1 MIWVGSSFLWGSLW
15 ATDWYFMPT
24 GESLCSLPRHVISI
38 LLSCQIWLESVII
51 YIYHMPSHAISI
63 LSPTR
68 LAEFAKVS
76 IFPEACRG
84 LYRHFQSRGL
94 PSFENVDI
102 AWEGMWLM
110 FYHTFFWAKFGLESR
125 IWSNVGYE
133 SHQSKTRH
141 VERIYVYI
149 VQAINSSH

>member
-1 MIWVGSSFLWGSLW
+1 MNYLETVTVVLYLGAWITTTERDL
-15 ATDWYFMPT
+15 
-24 GESLCSLPRHVISI
+24 RVI
-38 LLSCQIWLESVII
+38 L
-51 YIYHMPSHAISI
+51 YIYHMPSHAISR

-102 AWEGMWLM
+102 A
-110 FYHTFFWAKFGLESR
+110 
-125 IWSNVGYE
+125 
-133 SHQSKTRH
+133 
-141 VERIYVYI
+141 
-149 VQAINSSH
+149 

>member
-1 MIWVGSSFLWGSLW
+1 MSAV
-15 ATDWYFMPT
+15 
-24 GESLCSLPRHVISI
+24 LPIVMLYSTWLYYIMLYVICYI
-38 LLSCQIWLESVII
+38 L

-102 AWEGMWLM
+102 A
-110 FYHTFFWAKFGLESR
+110 
-125 IWSNVGYE
+125 
-133 SHQSKTRH
+133 
-141 VERIYVYI
+141 
-149 VQAINSSH
+149 

>member
-1 MIWVGSSFLWGSLW
+1 MNILVTNLWTKVLYWLILKCITHGKKLWTYITHYYVSLSKILSSLQ
-15 ATDWYFMPT
+15 
-24 GESLCSLPRHVISI
+24 I
-38 LLSCQIWLESVII
+38 L

-68 LAEFAKVS
+68 LAELAKVS

-94 PSFENVDI
+94 PSFETVDI